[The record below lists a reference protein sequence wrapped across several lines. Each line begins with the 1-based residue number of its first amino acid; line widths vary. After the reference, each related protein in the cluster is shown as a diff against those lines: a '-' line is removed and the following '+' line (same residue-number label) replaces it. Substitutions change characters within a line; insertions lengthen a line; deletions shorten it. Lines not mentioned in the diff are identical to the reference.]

1 VNSDLNVIDTE
12 MRRPLHYAAA
22 CETSDNLKLLLDKG
36 ANITDIDMRKVT
48 CLIAAVR
55 ARRPQNVKIIVQK
68 NPDLIKMRDKAG
80 FNAMGYACMNSDL
93 ETIKVLFEAG
103 VKLGPG
109 VGTDRLT
116 PLGWAAAMGNVEA
129 VKWMIDQ
136 KARIIGNDKFKRCPL
151 ALAIM
156 NGHLE
161 VASILL
167 QHGADWEQADSSGN
181 RPLHFAA
188 AYGWPECIELLLKTG
203 ADINAENS
211 WKITP
216 INIAMLKNHEGCVKT
231 FLNHEEVDVNGVDER
246 GRTLLSMALMDLKES
261 NVDFV
266 KYLLDKGADPNKVD
280 VDS

>member
-1 VNSDLNVIDTE
+1 MLQLLAVNSDLNVIDTE

-109 VGTDRLT
+109 V
-116 PLGWAAAMGNVEA
+116 
-129 VKWMIDQ
+129 
-136 KARIIGNDKFKRCPL
+136 
-151 ALAIM
+151 
-156 NGHLE
+156 
-161 VASILL
+161 
-167 QHGADWEQADSSGN
+167 
-181 RPLHFAA
+181 
-188 AYGWPECIELLLKTG
+188 
-203 ADINAENS
+203 
-211 WKITP
+211 
-216 INIAMLKNHEGCVKT
+216 
-231 FLNHEEVDVNGVDER
+231 
-246 GRTLLSMALMDLKES
+246 
-261 NVDFV
+261 
-266 KYLLDKGADPNKVD
+266 
-280 VDS
+280 